1 MTERQYN
8 LMLQRKELEATQR
21 FYIKEW
27 EIACG
32 QYEKLFSDG
41 SLEEPV
47 QLRYCNAR
55 VYDTPDWYLLQS
67 YDTMVAAIRKATGDC
82 YDALRYVYGYTAT
95 SASHIAKFR
104 NDYGAKRYCRIG

>member
-8 LMLQRKELEATQR
+8 LLLQRKELEAAQL

-27 EIACG
+27 GIACR
-32 QYEKLFSDG
+32 QYEQLFGDG

-47 QLRYCNAR
+47 PLRYCKAW
-55 VYDTPDWYLLQS
+55 VYDTPDWYLLKS
-67 YDTMVAAIRKATGDC
+67 YDTIVAAIRKATGDC